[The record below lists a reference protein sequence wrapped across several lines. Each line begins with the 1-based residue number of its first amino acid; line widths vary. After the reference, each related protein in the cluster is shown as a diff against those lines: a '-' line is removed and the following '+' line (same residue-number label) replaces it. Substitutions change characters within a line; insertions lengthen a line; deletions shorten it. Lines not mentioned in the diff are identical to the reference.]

1 MATNEPNWDLY
12 RSFLYVYREGSLSGA
27 ARALYTTQPTLG
39 RHIDGLESSLG
50 VKLFTRTLDGLIPT
64 EAARKLLESVE
75 AMASL
80 SKSMVRTVSAA
91 TGEEA
96 GTVRITASET
106 IGVDVLPP
114 ILTAL
119 QADHPLIAIELA
131 LSNRNEDL
139 IHGAADIAIR
149 MIRPQQ
155 SSLVAKRLGTI
166 KLGLFAHRDYLK
178 RRGTPRAVADLAA
191 HSLIGFDRNLQFLQI
206 VQSWGLDVSRED
218 FLFRSDSEHAQAA
231 ALRAGVGIGISQLGI
246 AKRNPQLKHILQ
258 DSVNFSLEMW
268 LAVHRDLR
276 PNKRIKTVYDYLA
289 KELSAYADS

>member
-1 MATNEPNWDLY
+1 
-12 RSFLYVYREGSLSGA
+12 
-27 ARALYTTQPTLG
+27 
-39 RHIDGLESSLG
+39 
-50 VKLFTRTLDGLIPT
+50 
-64 EAARKLLESVE
+64 
-75 AMASL
+75 MASL